1 MLIFLKT
8 ISIYNTLLLHGPFIL
23 EKGLIKSYFCSKF
36 MSFMQQHIT
45 SLMIKPVRAGFR
57 NILLDT
63 CADLGEG
70 VVGGPPHLS
79 LENWNLLNSQIS
91 ITKNSPPLLDWK
103 TKVSLE
109 PQRRNFSW
117 SVHGFWIRGALIIK
131 TFRLR
136 FHKQLALAWF
146 YVKIS

>member
-70 VVGGPPHLS
+70 VGPP
-79 LENWNLLNSQIS
+79 
-91 ITKNSPPLLDWK
+91 PLFGKLK
-103 TKVSLE
+103 
-109 PQRRNFSW
+109 
-117 SVHGFWIRGALIIK
+117 LIK
-131 TFRLR
+131 FTN
-136 FHKQLALAWF
+136 
-146 YVKIS
+146 